1 MVIFEAVFYSRELYC
16 ERLHPSRFTGAV
28 DYIDVEM
35 EMETF
40 VCFTRLRSL
49 NMGFSKVNFHIRLVL
64 LEPIISS
71 EIMTVKKVCIT
82 RSLNNRV
89 IEHCQGLD

>member
-1 MVIFEAVFYSRELYC
+1 
-16 ERLHPSRFTGAV
+16 
-28 DYIDVEM
+28 
-35 EMETF
+35 
-40 VCFTRLRSL
+40 
-49 NMGFSKVNFHIRLVL
+49 MGFSKVNFHIRLVL